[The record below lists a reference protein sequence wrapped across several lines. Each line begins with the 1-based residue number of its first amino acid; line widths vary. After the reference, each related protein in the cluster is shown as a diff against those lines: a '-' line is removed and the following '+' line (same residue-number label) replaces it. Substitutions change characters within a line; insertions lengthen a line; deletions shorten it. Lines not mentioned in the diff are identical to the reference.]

1 MTGHHLIH
9 LMIHPVSSQEKID
22 KYEERRQKCLKKV
35 KVRTPSSKIV
45 ACNKLGIVYDA
56 SVGRH
61 GVAREQIHTGDIV
74 LVDLPT
80 ACSVG

>member
-9 LMIHPVSSQEKID
+9 LMIPPVSSQEKID

-35 KVRTPSSKIV
+35 KIRTPSSKV
-45 ACNKLGIVYDA
+45 VSCNKLGIVYDEE
-56 SVGRH
+56 VGRH

-74 LVDLPT
+74 LVDQPT
-80 ACSVG
+80 ACSLG

>member
-1 MTGHHLIH
+1 MLLT
-9 LMIHPVSSQEKID
+9 VSSQEKID

-35 KVRTPSSKIV
+35 KIRPPSSKV
-45 ACNKLGIVYDA
+45 VSCNKLGIVYDA

-61 GVAREQIHTGDIV
+61 GVAREQINIGDIV
-74 LVDLPT
+74 LVDQPT

>member
-1 MTGHHLIH
+1 
-9 LMIHPVSSQEKID
+9 MIPPVCSQEKID

-35 KVRTPSSKIV
+35 KIRTASSKV
-45 ACNKLGIVYDA
+45 VSCNKLGIVYDA

-61 GVAREQIHTGDIV
+61 GVAKQQINIGDIV
-74 LVDLPT
+74 LVDQPT